1 MNHNVGMQDK
11 LIRVT
16 IGLFF
21 LIIGL
26 NTGITTFWG
35 LIVAIIGFIAVV
47 SAVVGFCPA
56 YKIIGFSSKDSE

>member
-1 MNHNVGMQDK
+1 MIHNVGMQDK

-35 LIVAIIGFIAVV
+35 LIVAIIGFIAVMTA
-47 SAVVGFCPA
+47 AVRFRPV
-56 YKIIGFSSKDSE
+56 YKIIGFNSKKSK

>member
-1 MNHNVGMQDK
+1 MIHNVGMQDK

-47 SAVVGFCPA
+47 TAAVSFCPA
-56 YKIIGFSSKDSE
+56 YKIIGFNSKKSE